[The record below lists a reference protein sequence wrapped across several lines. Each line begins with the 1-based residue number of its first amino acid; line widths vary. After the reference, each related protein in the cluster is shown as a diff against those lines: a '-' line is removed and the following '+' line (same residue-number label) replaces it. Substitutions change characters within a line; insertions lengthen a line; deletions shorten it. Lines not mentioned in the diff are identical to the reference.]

1 MRDEEREAER
11 EIVSWQCVY
20 TVPQT
25 VGVPVHHSEEERN
38 LASNNAFH
46 SGLLPSSS
54 IQGIVCPHQYA
65 SS

>member
-11 EIVSWQCVY
+11 EILSWQCVY

-54 IQGIVCPHQYA
+54 I
-65 SS
+65 